1 MQDISLNYEG
11 TQIKKV
17 VVLKW
22 SQRPK
27 IIFLLFF

>member
-1 MQDISLNYEG
+1 MQDINLKYGG
-11 TQIKKV
+11 TQLEKV

-22 SQRPK
+22 PQRPK